1 MSRLLSTTSALILC
15 TAGAV
20 SAETQISLYGGWQ
33 TSPHSRVT
41 GTLPAG
47 VTYPGSF
54 SKSIGWDG
62 KSFTMPPYYGARVTF
77 WQGGNWGWGV
87 ELSHDKA
94 YAGSDMSPEFTR
106 LEFTDGHNILTV
118 NYMKRWPGKWD
129 KFTPYVGAGVGIA
142 VPHVDITPA
151 GGQHTYEYQYTGPAA
166 RLTAGA
172 SYQLNDRW
180 GLFGEYQFTIS
191 DNDVDLTGGGDLHTR
206 IITNALNVGVSFA
219 F

>member
-1 MSRLLSTTSALILC
+1 MSRLLSTTSALVFFL
-15 TAGAV
+15 AGAAA
-20 SAETQISLYGGWQ
+20 AETQISIYGGWQ
-33 TSPHSRVT
+33 TSPHSRIT

-47 VTYPGSF
+47 TTYPGAF

-62 KSFTMPPYYGARVTF
+62 KSFSMPPYYGARVTW
-77 WQGGNWGWGV
+77 WQSGDWGFGI

-94 YAGSDMSPEFTR
+94 YAGGDMSPEFTR

-118 NYMKRWPGKWD
+118 NYMRRWQDRWGD
-129 KFTPYVGAGVGIA
+129 FTPYVGAGIGVAI
-142 VPHVDITPA
+142 PHVDITPA
-151 GGQHTYEYQYTGPAA
+151 GGTKTYEYQYTGPAA

-172 SYQLNDRW
+172 SYRLNDRW

-191 DNDVDLTGGGDLHTR
+191 DNNVDLTGGGDLHTR
-206 IITNALNVGVSFA
+206 IITNALNVGVSFS